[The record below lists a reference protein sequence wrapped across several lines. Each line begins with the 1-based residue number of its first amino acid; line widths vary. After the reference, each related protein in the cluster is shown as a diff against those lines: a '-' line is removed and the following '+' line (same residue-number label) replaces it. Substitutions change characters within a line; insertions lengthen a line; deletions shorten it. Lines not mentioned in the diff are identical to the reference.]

1 MMLNRRISLAKKNST
16 KSSEFK
22 NVKVIYED
30 NHIIAINKDCGEVVQ
45 GDKTGDET
53 ILDKV
58 KDYLKVK
65 YNKPGNVFLGLP
77 HRLDRPTSGILIL
90 AKTSKVLPRLNKLFQ
105 TKSAIQKIYWAV
117 VDKRPPKYT
126 DTIEHYLIKNEQRN
140 KSYVT
145 QKDTEGAKLASLTY
159 RHVASID
166 RYHLL
171 EVEIHTGRHHQIRAQ
186 LKQLGLQIKGDLK
199 YGFPRSN
206 KNKGIHLHA
215 RKVELIHPVKKE
227 PLIIVANPPKDP
239 VWDEFLKMF
248 QAGRYSPV
256 EPA

>member
-1 MMLNRRISLAKKNST
+1 M
-16 KSSEFK
+16 E
-22 NVKVIYED
+22 VIYED
-30 NHIIAINKDCGEVVQ
+30 NHIIAINKACGEVVQ

-58 KDYLKVK
+58 KHFLKVK

-77 HRLDRPTSGILIL
+77 HRLDRPTSGLLIL
-90 AKTSKVLPRLNKLFQ
+90 AKTGKVLPRLNKLFQ
-105 TKSAIQKIYWAV
+105 TKSAVKKVYWAV

-126 DTIEHYLIKNEQRN
+126 DTLENYLVKNEAQN
-140 KSYVT
+140 KSYAT
-145 QKDTEGAKLASLTY
+145 KESTAGAKFSSLTY

-171 EVEIHTGRHHQIRAQ
+171 EVEIHTGRHHQIRVQ
-186 LKQLGLQIKGDLK
+186 LKQLDLHIKGDLK
-199 YGFPRSN
+199 YGAQRSN

-227 PLIIVANPPKDP
+227 PLKITANPPKDP
-239 VWDEFLKMF
+239 VWDEFMKLF
-248 QAGRYSPV
+248 RAGKFSPV
-256 EPA
+256 ESV